1 MLKTEKTE
9 RLELYKDRNTQAFL
23 SKFLNGE
30 LSELEPVYDS
40 KLGYR
45 YPVVEAI
52 IGNDASVVE
61 AFLNKLYDAGILKR
75 RLYDKI
81 IYCPKCDS
89 ANVSI
94 HYCCPYCKSFE
105 IQRSALIEHV
115 KCGYMDVEEHFR
127 KGNKLVCPK
136 CHEELK
142 KLDVDY
148 RKAGTWCT
156 CKDCSKSFDIPVSAH
171 FCRNCHENF
180 MFENAIIKDVYS
192 YSLNEEVRSEATLGW
207 ILVAPLREFLIEE
220 GFQVE
225 SPAFVKGKSGANHMF
240 DIAAYK
246 GEGTRKVTVI
256 DLASSTENTV
266 SEQPVIALF
275 AKIFDVS
282 PDHAY
287 LIAIPGISENG
298 KKMAELYNIQVIE
311 AKNQKEAIK
320 ALKDKLPK
328 K

>member
-1 MLKTEKTE
+1 MLKTKKVE
-9 RLELYKDRNTQAFL
+9 RSELYKDRNTQVFL

-30 LSELEPVYDS
+30 ISELEPIYDP
-40 KLGYR
+40 KVGYS
-45 YPVVEAI
+45 YPIVGAI
-52 IGNDASVVE
+52 VGDSNVE
-61 AFLNKLYDAGILKR
+61 AFLDRLYESGILER

-81 IYCPKCDS
+81 IYCPKCNS

-115 KCGYMDVEEHFR
+115 KCGYMDVEENFR
-127 KGNKLVCPK
+127 EGSKLICPK

-142 KLDVDY
+142 KQDIDH
-148 RKAGTWCT
+148 RKAGMWCT
-156 CKDCSKSFDIPVSAH
+156 CKDCGKSFDIPVSRH

-180 MFENAIIKDVYS
+180 TFENAIIKDVYS
-192 YSLNEEVRSEATLGW
+192 YSLDEEARKETALGW
-207 ILVAPLREFLIEE
+207 VLVAPLREFLTEE

-225 SPAFVKGKSGANHMF
+225 SPAFLKGKSGTNHVF
-240 DIAAYK
+240 DIVAYK
-246 GEGTRKVTVI
+246 GQATRKVTVI
-256 DLASSTENTV
+256 DLASSTENAV

-275 AKIFDVS
+275 AKIFDAS

-287 LIAIPGISENG
+287 LIAIPGIGENG
-298 KKMAELYNIQVIE
+298 KKMAELYNIQIIE

-328 K
+328 E

>member
-1 MLKTEKTE
+1 M
-9 RLELYKDRNTQAFL
+9 
-23 SKFLNGE
+23 
-30 LSELEPVYDS
+30 
-40 KLGYR
+40 
-45 YPVVEAI
+45 
-52 IGNDASVVE
+52 
-61 AFLNKLYDAGILKR
+61 
-75 RLYDKI
+75 
-81 IYCPKCDS
+81 
-89 ANVSI
+89 
-94 HYCCPYCKSFE
+94 
-105 IQRSALIEHV
+105 
-115 KCGYMDVEEHFR
+115 
-127 KGNKLVCPK
+127 
-136 CHEELK
+136 
-142 KLDVDY
+142 
-148 RKAGTWCT
+148 WCT
-156 CKDCSKSFDIPVSAH
+156 CKDCSKSFDIPVSTH

-180 MFENAIIKDVYS
+180 TFENAIIKDVYS
-192 YSLNEEVRSEATLGW
+192 YSLKEEARAETSLGW
-207 ILVAPLREFLIEE
+207 VLVAPLREFLTEE

-225 SPAFVKGKSGANHMF
+225 SPAFLKGKSGANHMF

-246 GEGTRKVTVI
+246 GQATRKVTVI

-298 KKMAELYNIQVIE
+298 KKMAELYSIQVIE